1 MQNQNQGLQSLY
13 FKLAL
18 LLLLLLIFHK
28 EDSFCKNDY
37 MQLHL
42 NCISAGFQ
50 TSEKTTVLGGRG
62 RRGKPSILPFLLF
75 PIHYERKFIYN

>member
-1 MQNQNQGLQSLY
+1 
-13 FKLAL
+13 
-18 LLLLLLIFHK
+18 
-28 EDSFCKNDY
+28 

-50 TSEKTTVLGGRG
+50 TSEKTTVLEDEGR
-62 RRGKPSILPFLLF
+62 KPSVLPFLLF